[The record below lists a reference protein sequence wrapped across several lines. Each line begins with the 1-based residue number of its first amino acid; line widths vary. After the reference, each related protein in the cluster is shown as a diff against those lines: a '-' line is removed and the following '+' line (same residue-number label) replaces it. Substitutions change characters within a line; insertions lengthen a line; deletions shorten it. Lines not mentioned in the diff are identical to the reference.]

1 VINLNYISYIHIGLP
16 INPKP
21 TLMNLKTM
29 MRRLSLSM
37 TILALVAAPT
47 LGALSQSRTI
57 TGKVTSGEDGKPLS
71 GVNVQQRG
79 SSLVSVTDA
88 AGRYSLEVSGG
99 SPTLVFSY
107 AGFDPREISATGG
120 MLDVVL
126 SSAAGRLNE
135 VVVTA
140 LGITREEKSLGY
152 SVGKV
157 KGDAMRTVT
166 QENVINALA
175 GRVAGVTVNQIGG
188 VGSSTS
194 IVIRGATSLTSDNQ
208 PLFVIDGV
216 PVSNSMSNMRGMG
229 DRNEVDYGNPISDL
243 NPEDIES
250 LTVLKGPSAAAL
262 YGSRAGNGVII
273 VTTKKGRKGEAL
285 TVNFSSSNVFETPYR
300 YLDLH
305 YKFSNGNRVSLLD
318 ERSEY
323 WAGIEL
329 DKGIKAVQWNSPRD
343 GTTGQRVP
351 LEMKSYRD
359 NMKNFLELGVTSTN
373 ALSVSGSS
381 DRSTYRLSYTN
392 MTHKGMIPNS
402 DLFRHNLSFTSSY
415 DLTSKLR
422 LSIDANLSRSKSNDR
437 PKTGNR
443 GANEVEAVY
452 NWSHVNIQDLKPIW
466 VSGQEGIQ
474 QLAPSDNMDNPY
486 FIAYGISNSYVRDR
500 VFGNVKLEYNFSKAL
515 SSHLR
520 LAYDTYVEDRET
532 KIPWSY
538 TRERRGA
545 YHLQDIGWG
554 ESNIEFMNSYRKRLG
569 DFSINASAGGNV
581 MMQDFRENYVGSA
594 PGVGLVIPNLYRVSN
609 ITAAGVRYSNS
620 TFRKAIYSAFATT
633 SLGYRDQV
641 YVDFSA
647 RNDWSSTLPVS
658 NRSYFYPSASLSWL
672 ANSTFRL
679 PKVVNLLKFRAGWA
693 QVGNDTNPYALEPVL
708 GTDTWGTLVFNS
720 YPGTLLNPNLKPE
733 INTSQEFGLDLAL
746 FNNRLRFE
754 GTYFRQ
760 ENTNQILNIQSPA
773 SSGFS
778 AKQINAGVIS
788 SRGLELMVS
797 GTPIKTNSGFTWEL
811 SANVTRMRTRLE
823 SLTPGMNFITL
834 WDDNNG
840 GAQTFVGQDIGDL
853 YSRGYRRVMDPKS
866 PYYNWPILTAQ
877 GSWIPDNTREA
888 RLKVGN
894 FNPDAIV
901 GIQSNLRYK
910 RWTLNTSFDWR
921 IGGQYQSF
929 TYRYGGSNWKSQL
942 QMDKL
947 IAGGLLSTAD
957 LVALLKSNPG
967 LYIIPQNGNFPRVG
981 GYTQAAGG
989 FPIPLG
995 TGTGNDGVFIP
1006 GVIET
1011 RPGVY
1016 VEHLGGPGT
1025 QFRPASNMF
1034 SWNYSQQVTFDADFL
1049 KLREF
1054 SIGYDLPKVKGVRNA
1069 NLAVF
1074 TRNLILWTKGNN
1086 GIDPERA
1093 FQVTGSKNGD
1103 SQNLFRQG
1111 IELQNV
1117 IPWSMA
1123 FGFKLNVTF

>member
-1 VINLNYISYIHIGLP
+1 
-16 INPKP
+16 
-21 TLMNLKTM
+21 MNLKTM
-29 MRRLSLSM
+29 LRRLSLSM

-57 TGKVTSGEDGKPLS
+57 TGKVTSGEDGMPLS

-126 SSAAGRLNE
+126 SSTASRLNE

-243 NPEDIES
+243 NPEDIVS

-343 GTTGQRVP
+343 ETTGQRVP

-823 SLTPGMNFITL
+823 SLTPGMDFITL

-888 RLKVGN
+888 RIKVGN

>member
-1 VINLNYISYIHIGLP
+1 
-16 INPKP
+16 
-21 TLMNLKTM
+21 MNLKTM